1 MLPSAVQDL
10 ARFFLSLSGSSSLGA
25 VGSVAGMA
33 ASASGSG
40 VQLCPSTGA
49 VALGAAT
56 AIPTGAGVLPAASTA
71 VPGVSGEQQLQ
82 EDSRSRRRRRRSS
95 SDGTDRRSKKRSR
108 RRSPSPVPSFRCWE
122 KHYRASS
129 DSSEVD
135 RADASPPRTGRAPG
149 GTLGDSRSSRVMT
162 VRRVLGHHGR
172 LREASVIIQAL
183 VVDPL
188 LLRERRMTTGRVPSN
203 RLILNMMTLS
213 GKSWASSGAF
223 TAWKS
228 LQVLHQ
234 LVARLILLQLMV

>member
-33 ASASGSG
+33 ASAAGSG

-56 AIPTGAGVLPAASTA
+56 AIPTGAGVLPAAPTA

-82 EDSRSRRRRRRSS
+82 EDSRSRRRRRHSS

-108 RRSPSPVPSFRCWE
+108 RRSPSPVPSSRCWE

-129 DSSEVD
+129 HSSEVD

-149 GTLGDSRSSRVMT
+149 GTLGDSRSSRAYDRSPRPGT
-162 VRRVLGHHGR
+162 SWSFARGDRYRPDAGRRSP
-172 LREASVIIQAL
+172 A
-183 VVDPL
+183 P
-188 LLRERRMTTGRVPSN
+188 
-203 RLILNMMTLS
+203 
-213 GKSWASSGAF
+213 SGAADDDRSSAF
-223 TAWKS
+223 ES
-228 LQVLHQ
+228 VDFDQDDSF
-234 LVARLILLQLMV
+234 R